1 MKVIGVI
8 PARYASSRFPGKP
21 LVDIKGKSMIQRV
34 YERSLTVVDELFVA
48 TDDERIYNHVKE
60 FGGEVVMTKK
70 SHESGTDR
78 CAEVVE
84 LLPHL
89 KDDDVVINVQGDEPL
104 IDPLQIQLLAGL
116 FNDPNTQ
123 IGSLVREIA
132 HPKVYQDPN
141 SPKVVL
147 NKEMEAMYFSRSPI
161 PHGRELENSQIP
173 EHCYQHIG
181 IYGYRKASL
190 IEISKLEKGV
200 LEEIEKL
207 EQLRWLEHG
216 YKIKTGISNQ
226 FSHSIDTKEDL
237 DELLLQFGNL
247 LT

>member
-1 MKVIGVI
+1 MKEIGVI

-34 YERSLTVVDELFVA
+34 YERSLTAVDELFVA

-132 HPKVYQDPN
+132 HPIAKH
-141 SPKVVL
+141 L
-147 NKEMEAMYFSRSPI
+147 
-161 PHGRELENSQIP
+161 
-173 EHCYQHIG
+173 
-181 IYGYRKASL
+181 SL
-190 IEISKLEKGV
+190 IHI
-200 LEEIEKL
+200 
-207 EQLRWLEHG
+207 
-216 YKIKTGISNQ
+216 
-226 FSHSIDTKEDL
+226 
-237 DELLLQFGNL
+237 
-247 LT
+247 